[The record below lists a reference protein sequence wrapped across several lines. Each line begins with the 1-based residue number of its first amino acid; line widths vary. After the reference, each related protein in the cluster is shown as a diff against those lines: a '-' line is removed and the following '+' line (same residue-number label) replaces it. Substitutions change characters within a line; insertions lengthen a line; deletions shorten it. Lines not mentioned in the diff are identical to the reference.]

1 MYIIRNGERKRQK
14 TDKLTKW
21 KTDRKTKTQ
30 RCGQRDKKKY
40 VHYQERRTKETN
52 RETDRLTGMETEQQ
66 MELFKQD
73 RQKNKQTVTDLR

>member
-1 MYIIRNGERKRQK
+1 MRTERQ
-14 TDKLTKW
+14 
-21 KTDRKTKTQ
+21 
-30 RCGQRDKKKY
+30 KKY